1 MADNS
6 LRTFPSVVERARA
19 SGFPRGFIG
28 ANIPTFTN
36 TFVAPIENN
45 PIHADGMAWA
55 KKYVA
60 DRSRINKSNMRN
72 YDAGGSRNYLSKPQ
86 PQGSFFRIQG
96 NSGSNH
102 YGFGVSLTG
111 QGGAFRT
118 KPGADYGRRRLRQRG
133 EQLEQMAMEAEM
145 GIPVGLPGTQVPTEL
160 TEDETKKVALGLAIS
175 SVAEDFTTGDYNA
188 VKRDDVLKIFN
199 SLRTD
204 GLKLS
209 YDTLD
214 EYYETF
220 VSIITD
226 IRANRSGRLE
236 GTNIDDL
243 MPKSIQLALYRIFLL
258 LSALISSINLEDR
271 ERKAYISSQVKRIL
285 KVKSIDDMPLTELSP
300 GVLETTR
307 QRLPAR
313 ALAERPGERAT
324 GYSEGEEQQLRRLM
338 IQPEEDQPYIPL
350 AGEEGEAPI
359 GARQPLLPFGAE
371 EEEEELSAEEERRLR
386 EEAGEEL
393 DPLGEAEL
401 EDEYNRYLASLPTR
415 TRASARQRL
424 RYYLRRGATRT
435 EAIRRTMASGRE
447 RVARAVEEL

>member
-28 ANIPTFTN
+28 ASIPTFTN

-72 YDAGGSRNYLSKPQ
+72 YDMGGSRNYLPKPQ

-145 GIPVGLPGTQVPTEL
+145 GMPVGLPGTQVPTEL
-160 TEDETKKVALGLAIS
+160 TEDETKKVALDLAIT
-175 SVAEDFTTGDYNA
+175 SVRDDFVAGDYDD
-188 VKRDDVLKIFN
+188 VKRDDVVKIFN

-204 GLKLS
+204 GLNLS
-209 YDTLD
+209 FETLKGYYDI
-214 EYYETF
+214 F
-220 VSIITD
+220 
-226 IRANRSGRLE
+226 SGIVVALRDDD
-236 GTNIDDL
+236 TDDL
-243 MPKSIQLALYRIFLL
+243 MKALMSRSVQILIYRIFLL
-258 LSALISSINLEDR
+258 LSALISSINLGDKEK
-271 ERKAYISSQVKRIL
+271 KAYISSQVKRIL
-285 KVKSIDDMPLTELSP
+285 KVKTLEEEPLTELPP
-300 GVLETTR
+300 GVLEVSR
-307 QRLPAR
+307 QNLPRR
-313 ALAERPGERAT
+313 AV
-324 GYSEGEEQQLRRLM
+324 
-338 IQPEEDQPYIPL
+338 EDEPYMMLP
-350 AGEEGEAPI
+350 EEGEAPI
-359 GARQPLLPFGAE
+359 GAREPLLPFGGE
-371 EEEEELSAEEERRLR
+371 EEEKEEEEEL
-386 EEAGEEL
+386 
-393 DPLGEAEL
+393 DPFEPVLVEAEL

-415 TRASARQRL
+415 ARASARQRL

-447 RVARAVEEL
+447 RVARAVEE